1 MSERVSESTIEVQ
14 FNAIL
19 DEYGQFLHNAVM
31 RLCPKDAGI
40 QVSDIEQ
47 EARIRLW
54 RALESEREI
63 KDLTSYIYRIAST
76 TVIDAIRKV
85 RARREESLFY
95 ASENEDEEEQLRP
108 FADTETAAPDR
119 QLEQKQTMHKVA
131 SAIARLPDNRRQV
144 VTLYLKGMFS
154 QEIGDLLGWTEAKA
168 RNLLYRGLKELR
180 EYLRAEG
187 IDCEID

>member
-1 MSERVSESTIEVQ
+1 MSESVSEATIEVQ

-19 DEYGQFLHNAVM
+19 DEYGQFLHNAVL
-31 RLCPKDAGI
+31 RLCPQEMGI

-54 RALESEREI
+54 RALQSEREI

-76 TVIDAIRKV
+76 TVIDAMRKV

-95 ASENEDEEEQLRP
+95 PSDSEGEEEQLRP
-108 FADTETAAPDR
+108 FAETETTAPDR
-119 QLEQKQTMHKVA
+119 QWQQKQTMHKVA
-131 SAIARLPDNRRQV
+131 AAIARLPDKRRQV

-154 QEIGDLLGWTEAKA
+154 QEMAELLGWTEAKT
-168 RNLLYRGLKELR
+168 RNLLYRGLKDLR
-180 EYLRAEG
+180 EALKAEG
-187 IDCEID
+187 IDCEIN

>member
-19 DEYGQFLHNAVM
+19 DEYGQFLHNTVL
-31 RLCPKDAGI
+31 RLCPRDTGI
-40 QVSDIEQ
+40 QISDIEQ

-95 ASENEDEEEQLRP
+95 ASDSEDEDEQLRP
-108 FADTETAAPDR
+108 FVDTETATPDR
-119 QLEQKQTMHKVA
+119 ELERKQTLHKVA

-154 QEIGDLLGWTEAKA
+154 QEMADLLGWTEAKA
-168 RNLLYRGLKELR
+168 RNLLYRGLKDLR
-180 EYLRAEG
+180 EHLKAEG
-187 IDCEID
+187 IDCEIN

>member
-14 FNAIL
+14 FNTIL
-19 DEYGQFLHNAVM
+19 DEYGQFLHNAVL
-31 RLCPKDAGI
+31 RLCPQDTGI

-54 RALESEREI
+54 RALASEREI

-95 ASENEDEEEQLRP
+95 ASDSEEGEEQLRP
-108 FADTETAAPDR
+108 FADTDTAAPDR
-119 QLEQKQTMHKVA
+119 QWEQKQTMHKVA
-131 SAIARLPDNRRQV
+131 
-144 VTLYLKGMFS
+144 
-154 QEIGDLLGWTEAKA
+154 
-168 RNLLYRGLKELR
+168 
-180 EYLRAEG
+180 
-187 IDCEID
+187 